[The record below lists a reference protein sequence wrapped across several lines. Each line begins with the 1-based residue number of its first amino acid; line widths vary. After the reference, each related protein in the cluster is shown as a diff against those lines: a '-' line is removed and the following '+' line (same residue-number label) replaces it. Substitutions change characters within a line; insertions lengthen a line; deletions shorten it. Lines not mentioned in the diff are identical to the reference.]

1 MLPVANSHIAAWG
14 RGKEAHMHI
23 VSLDTHKHYSLARV
37 ETGRGKLVV
46 EERIEHRRGA
56 IRRFLQRFEPGS
68 PVAVETSG
76 NYYWIVAEI
85 EEAGMVPKLVN
96 ARKARARIAETNA
109 SDKITVKGLNMLQHT
124 NRLPTVW
131 IPPFELRDLREL
143 TRTRMYFSQLLTGL
157 KCRVHSEFAKYG
169 LAVEASDIFG
179 PRTREA
185 LLEIMATL
193 PPHTDFV
200 TREQLDYVD
209 HISEEV
215 AHFQA
220 RIMDTF
226 KGCCETRLLRTL
238 PGVGPILSVVIH
250 LEVGDVSRFRK
261 AGALATYAGTTP
273 RLKQSGNRR
282 VLGPVRRDINQY
294 LKWAFVEAANVV
306 CLNKKRWQDKYA
318 VYLYECVKAKRNHGK
333 AIVAVARHL
342 AESAWWMLKKKEPYR
357 ERGCVRH
364 PSGTC

>member
-1 MLPVANSHIAAWG
+1 
-14 RGKEAHMHI
+14 MHI
-23 VSLDTHKHYSLARV
+23 ISLDTHKHYSLARV

-46 EERIEHRRGA
+46 EQRIEHRRGA
-56 IRRFLQRFEPGS
+56 IRDFLQRFKPRL
-68 PVAVETSG
+68 PVAIETSG

-96 ARKARARIAETNA
+96 ARKARARIAQTNA
-109 SDKITVKGLNMLQHT
+109 SDKITVKGLNMLQRR

-131 IPPFELRDLREL
+131 IPPHELRDLREL
-143 TRTRMYFSQLLTGL
+143 TRTRMYFSQVLTGL
-157 KCRVHSEFAKYG
+157 KCRVHSELAKYG
-169 LAVEASDIFG
+169 LAVEASDVFG
-179 PRTREA
+179 PRIREA
-185 LLEIMATL
+185 LLEVMATL
-193 PPHTDFV
+193 PEHTHFV
-200 TREQLDYVD
+200 TLEQLDYVD
-209 HISEEV
+209 HVSEEV
-215 AHFQA
+215 GYFQT

-226 KGCCETRLLRTL
+226 EGCWETRLLRSL

-282 VLGPVRRDINQY
+282 ILGPVRRDVNQY

-318 VYLYECVKAKRNHGK
+318 VDLYEHVKAKRNHGK

-342 AESAWWMLKKKEPYR
+342 AGSAWWMLKKHASYR
-357 ERGCVRH
+357 ERGRVRN
-364 PSGTC
+364 PSGGC